1 MATPVTSS
9 LRSDDSS
16 VNSDT
21 SRVSLS
27 SHLYKADTSPLSI
40 SSQIYKAIKLKRSLS
55 IPVPLCALQWQDVS
69 VTYRT
74 QHGPVVTLRDCT
86 GSVRGGEL
94 FALMGPSGAGKS
106 TLLDALTMRKTTGT
120 VSGEV
125 FLNGRRRDRSS
136 FLLASSYV
144 PQEDNFVPTSTVL
157 ETMEFYASLT
167 LPMSTSPKICEGAIE
182 ERLQSVGLLEK
193 RSQRVGGRLP
203 GGFTLRGLS
212 GGERRRLSIAA
223 GVVHSPALVFLD
235 EPTSGLDAFSALCVM
250 ESLRAMANQGH
261 AVACTIHQPRA
272 AILGMFNKV
281 AFLAAGRLVYLGDPS
296 GIRRW
301 LERSGLWDPAH
312 AASASLTD
320 VVLDCITTGFEKP
333 EEQYGT
339 CTVRDES
346 ELEHLAIHQ
355 RSALEELADP
365 AGWRPISSEGRPGAW
380 RQYCLLQRQQL
391 RLAVR
396 SPATFASRMGLHV
409 LLGLLIGAVYFDL
422 EDSFFDARAGER
434 PWRWMPGGLL
444 PRSGMPRDRVGVL
457 FLLGL
462 TLMLTPMSAISA
474 FIEDR
479 QFFGREAGAGLYGAV
494 PYHAA
499 NLVTELL
506 ICTMNALLEVS
517 IATQLVGMPLSGNH
531 AMMLAVMVSHHICCS
546 ALAQMCGRLSP
557 NQDVAIVLTACYI
570 TTCILF
576 ANILV
581 KVPEA
586 VAPSVAWMRWGCVL
600 YYTMSALV
608 EVEFSGVLELGL
620 PAGDLA
626 AAPFRIHSAQG
637 EPDALAS
644 GLGWQGC
651 LAATWGFY
659 LLFAAVSLAALKFL
673 HKPGV

>member
-1 MATPVTSS
+1 MVEDIGAHPVPHSGHHAVATPVPSS
-9 LRSDDSS
+9 LRSSDSL
-16 VNSDT
+16 NS
-21 SRVSLS
+21 
-27 SHLYKADTSPLSI
+27 DTSPLSA
-40 SSQIYKAIKLKRSLS
+40 SSHMCPAEFSPLAMSSNIYKAIKMKRSLS
-55 IPVPLCALQWQDVS
+55 IPVPLCALQWQDMS
-69 VTYRT
+69 VTYTT
-74 QHGPVVTLRDCT
+74 QYGPVVTLRDCT

-94 FALMGPSGAGKS
+94 LALMGPSGAGKS
-106 TLLDALTMRKTTGT
+106 TLLDTLTMRKTTGT
-120 VSGEV
+120 VGGQV
-125 FLNGRRRDRSS
+125 FLNGRRRERSS

-167 LPMSTSPKICEGAIE
+167 MPTSTSPAICRGAIE
-182 ERLQSVGLLEK
+182 ERLQSVGLQEK
-193 RSQRVGGRLP
+193 RLQRVGGRLP

-223 GVVHSPALVFLD
+223 GVVHSPALIFLD
-235 EPTSGLDAFSALCVM
+235 EPTSGLDAFSALCVI

-281 AFLAAGRLVYLGDPS
+281 AFLAAGRLVYLGDPG

-301 LERSGLWDPAH
+301 LDRAGLWDPAR

-320 VVLDCITTGFEKP
+320 VVLDCITTGFDKP

-339 CTVRDES
+339 CTVREES
-346 ELEHLAIHQ
+346 ELDYLASHQ
-355 RSALEELADP
+355 QSTLEELVNP
-365 AGWRPISSEGRPGAW
+365 AGWPPISSDGRPGPW

-391 RLAVR
+391 RLAAR

-422 EDSFFDARAGER
+422 DESFFDARAGER
-434 PWRWMPGGLL
+434 PWRWLPAGLL
-444 PRSGMPRDRVGVL
+444 PRSSMPQDRVGVL
-457 FLLGL
+457 FLLAL
-462 TLMLTPMSAISA
+462 TLMLTPMSAISV

-506 ICTMNALLEVS
+506 ICTLNALLEVS
-517 IATQLVGMPLSGNH
+517 VAAQLVGMPLSGNR
-531 AMMLAVMVSHHICCS
+531 AAMLAVLASHHICSS

-570 TTCILF
+570 
-576 ANILV
+576 
-581 KVPEA
+581 
-586 VAPSVAWMRWGCVL
+586 SSR
-600 YYTMSALV
+600 
-608 EVEFSGVLELGL
+608 
-620 PAGDLA
+620 
-626 AAPFRIHSAQG
+626 R
-637 EPDALAS
+637 AS
-644 GLGWQGC
+644 SSPTSW
-651 LAATWGFY
+651 
-659 LLFAAVSLAALKFL
+659 
-673 HKPGV
+673 